1 MAHQSIKPRPNPD
14 LTENLT
20 AARVSQPNWTRFQ
33 SYYQS
38 LRVVGAK
45 SRAINHILGVFFTTL
60 DNYPQLQKLLGST
73 KELQN
78 LASKESIS
86 ADFREAIKD
95 HADLAAEL
103 QAALPRRFGQD

>member
-1 MAHQSIKPRPNPD
+1 MAHQTIKPRPNPD

-33 SYYQS
+33 AYYQS

-60 DNYPQLQKLLGST
+60 DQYPKLQKLFGEA
-73 KELQN
+73 KELQQ
-78 LASKESIS
+78 LASREEIS
-86 ADFREAIKD
+86 VDLREALRD
-95 HADLAAEL
+95 HAALAAEL

>member
-1 MAHQSIKPRPNPD
+1 MAHQTIKPRPNPD

-20 AARVSQPNWTRFQ
+20 AARVSLPNWTRFQ
-33 SYYQS
+33 AYYQS

-45 SRAINHILGVFFTTL
+45 SRAINHILGRFFLVL
-60 DNYPQLQKLLGST
+60 DNYPKLQQLFASS
-73 KELQN
+73 KELEA
-78 LASKESIS
+78 LASKEQVS
-86 ADFREAIKD
+86 ADFKEALRD